1 MPLTPYPAM
10 LAGIAALCLSP
21 PALAQEAAQETAQDR
36 AFAFSLTAGAAYG
49 PRYFGAESYDVT
61 PGVMFRLTGLA
72 LGNLRL
78 RDPDGPRLF
87 APGSGLRG
95 ALRVIGERKGSGA
108 LAGLDDLDS
117 AVELGL
123 GVHHTTQ
130 SWQVYGDLRYGIIG
144 HHALAGEVGANVI
157 HRAPS
162 GLVLHAGPRA
172 EFGSARFMRSY
183 FGVTQDESA
192 ASGLAAYRPGGGLQ
206 SLGAEIGVYQPLTAD
221 WGITGALRYD
231 RLLGDAAASPIVQ
244 QGSRDQMTVNI
255 GLTRHFDLRF

>member
-1 MPLTPYPAM
+1 MPLNRTSAI
-10 LAGIAALCLSP
+10 LAFLAVLCLSP
-21 PALAQEAAQETAQDR
+21 PAMAQDR

-49 PRYFGAESYDVT
+49 PSYFGSDTYDVT
-61 PGVMFRLTGLA
+61 PGGRFRLTGLV

-95 ALRVIGERKGSGA
+95 ALRLIGERKGSGA
-108 LAGLDDLDS
+108 LAGLDDVDS
-117 AVELGL
+117 AVEFGL

-130 SWQVYGDLRYGIIG
+130 SWQVYGDLRHGIIG
-144 HHALAGEVGANVI
+144 HQALAGEVGANVI

-172 EFGSARFMRSY
+172 AFGNGRFMRTY
-183 FGVTQDESA
+183 FGVTAEESA

-206 SLGAEIGVYQPLTAD
+206 SLGTEIGVYQPLNAD

-244 QGSRDQMTVNI
+244 QGSRDQMTVMI
-255 GLTRHFDLRF
+255 GLTRHFSLRF